1 MTIRK
6 KRMKKRKNKQ
16 KRKHSN
22 NRFAICARGA
32 GHISRCYV
40 CLRKAGK
47 TRLQQQIRDNKGNLI
62 EYYQEH
68 DGKNWS

>member
-16 KRKHSN
+16 RLKHSN

-32 GHISRCYV
+32 GYVSKCGV

-47 TRLQQQIRDNKGNLI
+47 TRYQQQIRDNKGNLP
-62 EYYQEH
+62 EYYQQQ
-68 DGKNWS
+68 GGSNWN